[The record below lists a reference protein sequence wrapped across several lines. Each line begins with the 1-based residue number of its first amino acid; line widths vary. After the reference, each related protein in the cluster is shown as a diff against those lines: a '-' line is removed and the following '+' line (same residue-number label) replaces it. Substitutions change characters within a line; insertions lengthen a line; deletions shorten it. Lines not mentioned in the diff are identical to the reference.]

1 MRVREEPTCP
11 SGCAIAFRCDHDTAR
26 GLRRFF
32 DLRRDVNRRLGE
44 YGDVLARAKTDDD
57 MCVPLDISPVEDARL
72 TEVQVVLSG
81 LAGEMRAF
89 ANLVTKSVK
98 NHAQTAPTNP
108 VKSVSNIYAH
118 SPRCS
123 RFRFFRYALHP
134 IADID

>member
-1 MRVREEPTCP
+1 MRVREDPTCP

-32 DLRRDVNRRLGE
+32 DLRRDVNRRLVE
-44 YGDVLARAKTDDD
+44 YGDVLARAKMDGD
-57 MCVPLDISPVEDARL
+57 MRVPLDISPVEDARL
-72 TEVQVVLSG
+72 TEAQVVLRG

-108 VKSVSNIYAH
+108 VKSVSNIYA
-118 SPRCS
+118 SCS
-123 RFRFFRYALHP
+123 RASHAGRWS
-134 IADID
+134 